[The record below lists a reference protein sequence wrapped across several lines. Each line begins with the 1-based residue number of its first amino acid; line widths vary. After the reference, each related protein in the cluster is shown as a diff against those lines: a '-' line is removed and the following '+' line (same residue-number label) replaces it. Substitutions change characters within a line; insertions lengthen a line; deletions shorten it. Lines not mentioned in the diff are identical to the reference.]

1 MRVLSTEFRDAPVAD
16 PNLADRRVLDAE
28 LLFNL
33 KNYREAA
40 TVLLDVVDKYPNSHA
55 YDDAIFLLG

>member
-1 MRVLSTEFRDAPVAD
+1 
-16 PNLADRRVLDAE
+16 VLDAE

-40 TVLLDVVDKYPNSHA
+40 TLLLDVVDKYPNSRTPTTTPS
-55 YDDAIFLLG
+55 FSSVSVSFRTRT